1 MARRISR
8 SALTQGPILKNL
20 ILFTLPILAG
30 SIVTQLYNLT
40 DSIIVG
46 NYIGKE
52 ALAAVSAT
60 SPTTNI
66 INLFLIGLS
75 AGSTVVIGQ
84 RVGAGDHKKL
94 QDAIDTIAILTLG
107 IGAFITVFGLIVCRP
122 VLRMLG
128 TPDNIFEDS
137 CNYMLVIFIGTFG
150 NLIYNMGSG
159 CLRGMGDS
167 VWPFNFLCF
176 CSVCNILLDLLMVV
190 VFGWGVLGAA
200 VATAVSQLISGIG
213 IIFRINRGG
222 YYGVKLSLKRLH
234 FSSFEAKEI
243 AIIGIPAGIQ
253 QIGNTLAALFVQSY
267 VNGFGSD
274 FIAANNIVT
283 RIDNLAN
290 MPVMAMGTAVGTFV
304 AQNVGTY
311 QFTRIRKGINQSI
324 ATLQLV
330 GIVMCGALLIAS
342 GVVPYLFNSDPN
354 VVSIA
359 KTGIFITAFVNLFH
373 GIDRVLVNAMRGM
386 GKSMVPMVTAQLGAL
401 SRVPVAYFLAVLPH
415 EQNGIFWAM
424 MIASAIRSI
433 AISLYYFF
441 GGWKSAVKTYLR
453 KHPIPPDQEVSD
465 LPAFIREGSEA
476 R

>member
-1 MARRISR
+1 M
-8 SALTQGPILKNL
+8 
-20 ILFTLPILAG
+20 
-30 SIVTQLYNLT
+30 
-40 DSIIVG
+40 
-46 NYIGKE
+46 
-52 ALAAVSAT
+52 
-60 SPTTNI
+60 
-66 INLFLIGLS
+66 
-75 AGSTVVIGQ
+75 
-84 RVGAGDHKKL
+84 
-94 QDAIDTIAILTLG
+94 
-107 IGAFITVFGLIVCRP
+107 
-122 VLRMLG
+122 
-128 TPDNIFEDS
+128 
-137 CNYMLVIFIGTFG
+137 
-150 NLIYNMGSG
+150 
-159 CLRGMGDS
+159 
-167 VWPFNFLCF
+167 
-176 CSVCNILLDLLMVV
+176 
-190 VFGWGVLGAA
+190 
-200 VATAVSQLISGIG
+200 
-213 IIFRINRGG
+213 
-222 YYGVKLSLKRLH
+222 
-234 FSSFEAKEI
+234 
-243 AIIGIPAGIQ
+243 
-253 QIGNTLAALFVQSY
+253 
-267 VNGFGSD
+267 
-274 FIAANNIVT
+274 T